1 VITLDHNIGQSWK
14 GIALGHRPGK
24 NHIIAEKEP
33 CSLAEK
39 KSSMKSLMAYEK
51 IRDIILSGEKLP
63 GTRLILSDLEAE
75 LGIGR
80 GPIREALMR
89 LDRSG
94 LVKNIPYKGALVATP
109 PKQKEILHIYDIR
122 VDLEVKLALEA
133 MANLSLSHLDELET
147 LHREMLEI
155 PPTYYSLDRQF
166 HNTLYQASDLPH
178 LHSIV
183 KKLILPVETFLNAYH
198 QETAD
203 YQRFNSE
210 HTRIIASLKE
220 KDPQSLKE
228 ALTNNIRGG
237 LEIIEKTYSRM
248 VRKP

>member
-1 VITLDHNIGQSWK
+1 MTK
-14 GIALGHRPGK
+14 
-24 NHIIAEKEP
+24 
-33 CSLAEK
+33 K

-133 MANLSLSHLDELET
+133 MANISSSDLATLEL
-147 LHREMLEI
+147 LHEEMLEI
-155 PPTYYSLDRQF
+155 LPNYYSLDRQF
-166 HNTLYQASDLPH
+166 HNTLYQFSDLPH

-183 KKLILPVETFLNAYH
+183 KKLILPVETFLNAYR
-198 QETAD
+198 QEKAE
-203 YQRFNSE
+203 YQQFNQE
-210 HTRIIASLKE
+210 HALIISALKE
-220 KDPQSLKE
+220 KNPE
-228 ALTNNIRGG
+228 ALKSALTKNIRSG
-237 LEIIEKTYSRM
+237 LEIIEKTYNRM
-248 VRKP
+248 VRRP

>member
-1 VITLDHNIGQSWK
+1 MAG
-14 GIALGHRPGK
+14 
-24 NHIIAEKEP
+24 
-33 CSLAEK
+33 K

-63 GTRLILSDLEAE
+63 GTRLILSDLESE

-122 VDLEVKLALEA
+122 VDLEVKLAQEAMSNLSPNNLAELEA
-133 MANLSLSHLDELET
+133 

-155 PPTYYSLDRQF
+155 PPNYYSLDRQF
-166 HNTLYQASDLPH
+166 HNIIYQASDLPH

-183 KKLILPVETFLNAYH
+183 KKLILPVETFLNAY
-198 QETAD
+198 QQKTED
-203 YQRFNSE
+203 YQRFNQE
-210 HTRIIASLKE
+210 HARIISSLKE
-220 KDPQSLKE
+220 QNSQGLKE
-228 ALTNNIRGG
+228 ALTNNIQGG

-248 VRKP
+248 VRRP

>member
-1 VITLDHNIGQSWK
+1 VITLDHNIDHSWK
-14 GIALGHRPGK
+14 RIALSRSGETD
-24 NHIIAEKEP
+24 IIAEKEP
-33 CSLAEK
+33 YSLAGK

-63 GTRLILSDLEAE
+63 GTRLILSDLESE

-122 VDLEVKLALEA
+122 VDLEVKLAQEAMSNLSPTDLAELEA
-133 MANLSLSHLDELET
+133 

-155 PPTYYSLDRQF
+155 PPNYYSLDRQF
-166 HNTLYQASDLPH
+166 HNIIYQASDLPH

-198 QETAD
+198 HETAD
-203 YQRFNSE
+203 YQRFNQE
-210 HTRIIASLKE
+210 HALILSALKE
-220 KDPQSLKE
+220 KNPE
-228 ALTNNIRGG
+228 ALKSALTKNIQGG
-237 LEIIEKTYSRM
+237 LEIIEKTYNRM
-248 VRKP
+248 VRRP